1 METKTPASEA
11 IKDHFDVIGVVP
23 GEVRLSTGEIV
34 DLRNISLQK
43 AKELHENGF
52 PYLKAK
58 KQKSE
63 EKVDPKKDSE
73 TKSSSKS

>member
-34 DLRNISLQK
+34 DLGNISLEK

-58 KQKSE
+58 KQKNE
-63 EKVDPKKDSE
+63 DKLDPKKDSE
-73 TKSSSKS
+73 TKPGLKS